1 VPDTQLIQQVLSMT
15 DAQIA
20 ALDETSRNTILQ
32 IVSLQSVQ
40 TGGVFLSRCA
50 C

>member
-1 VPDTQLIQQVLSMT
+1 MT

-32 IVSLQSVQ
+32 IVRRAFSPLPFARLRDTVLDSLS
-40 TGGVFLSRCA
+40 FD
-50 C
+50 